1 MRTPRY
7 PPRSS
12 PIRFEFFAKH
22 DVLGA
27 QRARHRHAHA
37 GSLDASHG
45 VQFTVGND
53 GHGGTKITLPHLLA
67 GVTVASFFSHDA
79 GVEHWTADA
88 VGNSATA
95 TT

>member
-1 MRTPRY
+1 M
-7 PPRSS
+7 
-12 PIRFEFFAKH
+12 
-22 DVLGA
+22 
-27 QRARHRHAHA
+27 
-37 GSLDASHG
+37 
-45 VQFTVGND
+45 QFTVGND

-67 GVTVASFFSHDA
+67 GVTVASFFSFWHDA